1 MTRLVLAASTVA
13 LAIYSYFEIKTS
25 LPLLTARIPT
35 HAGTAPV
42 SQALSTELYFCL
54 FLQLLLSALLIGAPY
69 VAADSIHFGRWRLS
83 RYTPEQR
90 ERILPS
96 LRELMALH
104 AALVSCYFAA
114 RINLGIN
121 EARSHGPLLPADW
134 LKQLMLTHL
143 EWLVAVGVICG
154 LIIYLYMAKFE
165 EIAGEE

>member
-1 MTRLVLAASTVA
+1 MSGPVLAVLTVA
-13 LAIYSYFEIKTS
+13 QAVYSYFEIKTS
-25 LPLLTARIPT
+25 LPLLTAGIPT

-42 SQALSTELYFCL
+42 SQVLSTELYFCL
-54 FLQLLLSALLIGAPY
+54 FLQLLLSALLIGASY
-69 VAADSIHFGRWRLS
+69 VAADGIHFGTWRLS

-96 LRELMALH
+96 LRELMALL
-104 AALVSCYFAA
+104 AAPVSFYFAA
-114 RINLGIN
+114 RINLGIS

-143 EWLVAVGVICG
+143 EWLVALGIICG